1 MYERAIFLD
10 IDGVLNTKESWKT
23 PFSLN
28 DECVKNFCA
37 FANRDGEGT
46 KIILVSSWKTGWSP
60 LAENQTQQ
68 IVDLNKKLSIHG
80 CSIFGR
86 TRDLGNRQK
95 EIIDYLQ
102 NHSVDY
108 FAIVDDDESEYKD
121 FVLGGVYLVNAES
134 GFAAS
139 DIMRV
144 KWKKAN
150 AHIKARL

>member
-1 MYERAIFLD
+1 MD

-28 DECVKNFCA
+28 DECVNNFCA
-37 FANRDGEGT
+37 FANRDGAGA

-68 IVDLNKKLSIHG
+68 IVDLNKKLSKHG

-86 TRDLGNRQK
+86 TKDLGNRQK

-102 NHSVDY
+102 NHSIDY
-108 FAIVDDDESEYKD
+108 FAIVDDDESEYND
-121 FVLGGVYLVNAES
+121 FALGGLYLVNAEF

-139 DIMRV
+139 DIKRV
-144 KWKKAN
+144 KWKKVSAK
-150 AHIKARL
+150 IKVLL